1 MKPGPS
7 NTPGSAAAAGP
18 STGLGTGP
26 PTRLGGERDIIAAIR
41 ARVPPAPAWL
51 TVGIGDDAAVVTP
64 ERGALEI
71 LTTDALVESVHFDR
85 RISTARD
92 IGWKALAVN
101 LSDIAA
107 MGGTPRLA
115 LLSLGVPAA
124 LPVAELHELID
135 GFLALAAD
143 ARVTLAGGNITRSPG
158 PLFVDVTVAG
168 FARRRH
174 VLTRAGAHAGDD
186 LYVTGE
192 IGAAAAGLGWSKW
205 SKDREGSKDGEGS
218 KDRQESKE
226 PGGIEGIGRIEG
238 VEGIDACVRRHCAPV
253 PRVRF
258 GALLGR
264 NRAASACIDLSDG
277 LADGV
282 RQIAEASGLGAAIDA
297 GALPI
302 PSAARAWF
310 HHAGADAVTAAV
322 AGGDDYELLFAVPRR
337 GRGRLATVVRQA
349 NGLPV
354 TRIGQLTGEPALAIV
369 RDGAAEPLPAGF
381 VHF

>member
-1 MKPGPS
+1 VKPGPS
-7 NTPGSAAAAGP
+7 TTPGSP
-18 STGLGTGP
+18 STALGTGDAGAGP
-26 PTRLGGERDIIAAIR
+26 ATASGAGERDLIAAIR

-71 LTTDALVESVHFDR
+71 LTTDALVEGVHFDR
-85 RISTARD
+85 RVSTPRD

-115 LLSLGVPAA
+115 LLSLGIPADTSA
-124 LPVAELHELID
+124 AALHELLD

-168 FARRRH
+168 FARRRQL
-174 VLTRAGAHAGDD
+174 LTRGGAVAGDD

-192 IGAAAAGLGWSKW
+192 IGAAAAGLGWSRW
-205 SKDREGSKDGEGS
+205 SKELTDREGSKVREAA
-218 KDRQESKE
+218 KE
-226 PGGIEGIGRIEG
+226 LEEIEGIA
-238 VEGIDACVRRHCAPV
+238 GIDACVRRHCAPV

-264 NRAASACIDLSDG
+264 NRAASACMDLSDG

-282 RQIAEASGLGAAIDA
+282 RQIAEASGLGATVDA
-297 GALPI
+297 
-302 PSAARAWF
+302 AAVPVPAAAVEWF
-310 HHAGADAVTAAV
+310 QRAGADPLMAAI

-337 GRGRLATVVRQA
+337 RRGRLATVVRQA
-349 NGLPV
+349 RGLAV
-354 TRIGQLTGEPALAIV
+354 TRIGRLTGAPELAVV
-369 RDGAAEPLPAGF
+369 RNGAAEPMPGGF

>member
-7 NTPGSAAAAGP
+7 NTPGSPSAA
-18 STGLGTGP
+18 LGTGASALEAP
-26 PTRLGGERDIIAAIR
+26 GSGERDLIAAIR
-41 ARVPPAPAWL
+41 ARVPAAPAWL
-51 TVGIGDDAAVVTP
+51 AVGIGDDAAVVTP
-64 ERGALEI
+64 QRGALEI
-71 LTTDALVESVHFDR
+71 LTTDALVEGIHFDR
-85 RISTARD
+85 RFSSPHQ

-115 LLSLGVPAA
+115 LLSLGIPAAVPA
-124 LPVAELHELID
+124 AELHELID

-158 PLFVDVTVAG
+158 PLFVDVTVVG

-174 VLTRAGAHAGDD
+174 VLTRAGARAGDD

-192 IGAAAAGLGWSKW
+192 IGAAAAGLSWSQA
-205 SKDREGSKDGEGS
+205 SVNAPQQLPSID
-218 KDRQESKE
+218 
-226 PGGIEGIGRIEG
+226 RIE
-238 VEGIDACVRRHCAPV
+238 ACVRRHCAPV

-258 GALLGR
+258 GMLLGR
-264 NRAASACIDLSDG
+264 NRAASACMDLSDG

-282 RQIAEASGLGAAIDA
+282 RQIAEASGLGATIDA
-297 GALPI
+297 AAVPI
-302 PSAARAWF
+302 PQAAVEWF
-310 HHAGADAVTAAV
+310 QRTGADPVIAAIS
-322 AGGDDYELLFAVPRR
+322 GGDDYELLFAAPRR

-349 NGLPV
+349 RGLPV
-354 TRIGQLTGEPALAIV
+354 TRVGQLTGEPALAIF
-369 RDGAAEPLPAGF
+369 RNGAAEPMPAGF

>member
-7 NTPGSAAAAGP
+7 NTPGSPGASRPPAAP
-18 STGLGTGP
+18 DS
-26 PTRLGGERDIIAAIR
+26 GERALIAAIR
-41 ARVPPAPAWL
+41 ARVPPPPAWL
-51 TVGIGDDAAVVTP
+51 GVGIGDDAAVVTP

-71 LTTDALVESVHFDR
+71 LTTDALVEGVHFDR
-85 RISTARD
+85 RFSTPHD

-101 LSDIAA
+101 LSDVAA

-124 LPVAELHELID
+124 MPQTELHELID

-158 PLFVDVTVAG
+158 PLFVDVTVTG

-174 VLTRAGAHAGDD
+174 VLTRGGGRAGDD

-192 IGAAAAGLGWSKW
+192 IGAAAAGLGWSRW
-205 SKDREGSKDGEGS
+205 SKDREGSKEL
-218 KDRQESKE
+218 
-226 PGGIEGIGRIEG
+226 EGI
-238 VEGIDACVRRHCAPV
+238 EGIDACVRRHCAPV

-264 NRAASACIDLSDG
+264 NRAATACMDLSDG

-302 PSAARAWF
+302 PAAAREWF
-310 HHAGADAVTAAV
+310 HRAGADPVTAAV

-337 GRGRLATVVRQA
+337 GRGRLATVIRQA
-349 NGLPV
+349 QGLPV
-354 TRIGQLTGEPALAIV
+354 TRIGQLTGELVLAIV
-369 RDGAAEPLPAGF
+369 RDGAAEPMPAGF
-381 VHF
+381 AHV